1 MSTAFQRPA
10 AGDPVSSQA
19 GFRLAGFPAGRAEK
33 SEKAEGKIKEHGTT
47 SGQFSKF
54 LLSAHCLA
62 AARAARHFWTP
73 RAACLRNPLALLDF
87 DRHHGRKSPCFRC
100 FLPEARA

>member
-1 MSTAFQRPA
+1 MAFQRPA

-19 GFRLAGFPAGRAEK
+19 GFRLAGFPAGRAERA
-33 SEKAEGKIKEHGTT
+33 EKDEGKIKEHGTT

-62 AARAARHFWTP
+62 GARTARHFSTP
-73 RAACLRNPLALLDF
+73 RAARLRNALALLDF
-87 DRHHGRKSPCFRC
+87 DRHHRRKSPCFRD
-100 FLPEARA
+100 FRREAQP